1 VNLDIVK
8 QMISDDSCEVLIAEV
23 PLGRSIVPDGTLL
36 SCCVYSLGHSAASGG
51 DGKHKPGAIRMLAV
65 NVDFLG
71 LCIGQRMLS
80 KVEKDMIS
88 KNCDFNCLCIVSS
101 RKSMW
106 KVRCSLKCSSFVK
119 LLCNLFVSSLTA
131 CPFSFPFPFLSFLLA
146 FLFACFAVQWA
157 ERRGYSKSSSV
168 PFPIDAVPF
177 RVNDDRKKDLE
188 LFVYEKRLR
197 KGGNPN
203 PNPNPNPKSQLQ
215 PKLQLSS
222 QSPLPPP
229 PPDQEQPGAENPERT
244 KPKPETG
251 REGFDIFVKAEAALR
266 GINVTD

>member
-1 VNLDIVK
+1 MHRTEDAQQGGEGHDK
-8 QMISDDSCEVLIAEV
+8 QKLRFQLPLYCEQQKVDVEGEMLFEV
-23 PLGRSIVPDGTLL
+23 QFICQVALQF
-36 SCCVYSLGHSAASGG
+36 
-51 DGKHKPGAIRMLAV
+51 IRQLANSMSV
-65 NVDFLG
+65 FL
-71 LCIGQRMLS
+71 
-80 KVEKDMIS
+80 
-88 KNCDFNCLCIVSS
+88 
-101 RKSMW
+101 
-106 KVRCSLKCSSFVK
+106 
-119 LLCNLFVSSLTA
+119 
-131 CPFSFPFPFLSFLLA
+131 SFPFRLLSFSLAFLSFLLA